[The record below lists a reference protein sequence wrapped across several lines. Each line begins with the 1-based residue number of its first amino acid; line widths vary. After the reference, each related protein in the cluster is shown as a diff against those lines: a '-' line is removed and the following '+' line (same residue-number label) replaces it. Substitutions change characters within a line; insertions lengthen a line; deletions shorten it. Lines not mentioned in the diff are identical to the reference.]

1 MKKDTHTTELKD
13 VKSKILSRIQQ
24 QLNQEPGAEGSSYIR
39 DVFYDKGVQYLRGP
53 IPVQPDSE

>member
-1 MKKDTHTTELKD
+1 MKKDTHKTEPKD

-24 QLNQEPGAEGSSYIR
+24 QLNREPGAEGSSYIR